1 MLIARKAIGQW
12 LLWGVLGI
20 VLYFCF
26 RIMQPFL
33 MPIFLA
39 LILSTLLAPVYDL
52 LLKKLKGRQSLAA
65 TYCLSWI
72 DCSDPGARSFSFHFP
87 GESGY

>member
-1 MLIARKAIGQW
+1 MLIAKKAIGQW

-39 LILSTLLAPVYDL
+39 
-52 LLKKLKGRQSLAA
+52 KKWS
-65 TYCLSWI
+65 S
-72 DCSDPGARSFSFHFP
+72 RS
-87 GESGY
+87 E